1 MFHAQA
7 AKGGS
12 RMKGPQYCILKDG
25 KEESLLTG
33 ASRKQAAEFFMKHHP
48 GEKIYQ
54 RQGNMFKGF
63 TYTEVEI

>member
-1 MFHAQA
+1 
-7 AKGGS
+7 
-12 RMKGPQYCILKDG
+12 MKDPQYCILKDG

-33 ASRKQAAEFFMKHHP
+33 ASRIQAAEFFRKYHP